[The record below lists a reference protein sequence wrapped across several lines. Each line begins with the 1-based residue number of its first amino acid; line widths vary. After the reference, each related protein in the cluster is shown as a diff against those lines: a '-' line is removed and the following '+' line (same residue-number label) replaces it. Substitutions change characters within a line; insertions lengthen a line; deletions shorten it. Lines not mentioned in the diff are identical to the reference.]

1 MTFSAESRTEVRL
14 SWSAIS
20 AIRAARPRPLPVQ
33 YVSSPRKSAGLFSS
47 LVRNVV
53 TWLRSDPLESP
64 TAGISGSTPVYFI
77 DVVNEAPVTIFMAP
91 RGETYVRDRG
101 VEPVR

>member
-1 MTFSAESRTEVRL
+1 MNQSVSRVRMTLSAESRTEVMF

-47 LVRNVV
+47 LLRNVV
-53 TWLRSDPLESP
+53 TVLRSAPLESP
-64 TAGISGSTPVYFI
+64 TAGSSGSTPVYRME
-77 DVVNEAPVTIFMAP
+77 VWKLAPVTIFMAP
-91 RGETYVRDRG
+91 RGET
-101 VEPVR
+101 

>member
-1 MTFSAESRTEVRL
+1 MTLSAESRTEVRL
-14 SWSAIS
+14 SWAAIS
-20 AIRAARPRPLPVQ
+20 ALRARRPRPLPVQ

-47 LVRNVV
+47 LLRNVV
-53 TWLRSDPLESP
+53 IWLRSAPLESA

-77 DVVNEAPVTIFMAP
+77 EVLNDVPVTIFIAP
-91 RGETYVRDRG
+91 RGETYVRDSG